1 MEILQ
6 PAKLMDDTE
15 TDDGD
20 PLLLAQHGEAGSKAW
35 KEEVEVGGL
44 VSVEGEQGQEE
55 EDGREELC
63 SADSACNSLCVNR
76 VNGKEK
82 SCELSNLSKFRN
94 DRLHLKMLQLL
105 KCPKC

>member
-44 VSVEGEQGQEE
+44 ASVEGEQGQEE

-63 SADSACNSLCVNR
+63 SADSACHGFCVNR

-82 SCELSNLSKFRN
+82 SCELSNLSKFCN
-94 DRLHLKMLQLL
+94 DRLAVA
-105 KCPKC
+105 